1 MKHAPRLAAVL
12 TAVVLALPGAAAA
25 DCYADYKAKR
35 DRPLQLHYGVIAL
48 PAHACTPA
56 TAAPEITRRIGAD
69 GWTLLNVMGIFGPEG
84 LAQRQAD
91 AGRFF
96 LRY

>member
-1 MKHAPRLAAVL
+1 MKHAPRLAVVL
-12 TAVVLALPGAAAA
+12 TAIALALPGAAAA

-48 PAHACTPA
+48 PPAACNPG
-56 TAAPEITRRIGAD
+56 AAGAEIARRIGAD

>member
-1 MKHAPRLAAVL
+1 MIHAPRLAAVL
-12 TAVVLALPGAAAA
+12 TAVALALPGAAAA
-25 DCYADYKAKR
+25 DCCADYKAKR

-48 PAHACTPA
+48 PAQACTPA
-56 TAAPEITRRIGAD
+56 AAAPEIARRIGAD